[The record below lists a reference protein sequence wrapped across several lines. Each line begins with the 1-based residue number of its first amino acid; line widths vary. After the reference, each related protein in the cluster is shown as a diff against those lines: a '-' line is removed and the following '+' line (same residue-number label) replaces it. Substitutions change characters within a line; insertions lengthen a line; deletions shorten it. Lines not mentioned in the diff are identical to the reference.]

1 MPFTALAR
9 WRERRFQWRRRL
21 QAGGRHEKETRF
33 GGRRRLER
41 GPRRTLSGRWTSPCG
56 GGWGGHG
63 DGVPDH
69 RAPGS
74 RCPRGPSV
82 GSPRGGPLAP
92 RARGLRLL
100 PAGLAAA
107 GPSPGAG
114 SLADTAPASL
124 PPAAAACRPIS
135 QPPAHASASG
145 LQPPRPRRGPTARTA
160 GPGTPWAGPIPGSPL
175 TASQSW
181 VGKGSLAR
189 RRLRAGRQ
197 VSAGT
202 GRDAGRDPCLV
213 PTHFRPRPCREG
225 RVPGSPVPQTPS
237 PGPPRVLP
245 GSPPG
250 PRLRQP
256 AAPL

>member
-21 QAGGRHEKETRF
+21 QAGGRHEKEPRF

-41 GPRRTLSGRWTSPCG
+41 GPRRTLSGRWTSPRG

-63 DGVPDH
+63 DGVPIH

-114 SLADTAPASL
+114 SLVDTAPASL
-124 PPAAAACRPIS
+124 PPAAAACRRIS

-145 LQPPRPRRGPTARTA
+145 RQPPAPAED
-160 GPGTPWAGPIPGSPL
+160 
-175 TASQSW
+175 
-181 VGKGSLAR
+181 
-189 RRLRAGRQ
+189 RL
-197 VSAGT
+197 
-202 GRDAGRDPCLV
+202 
-213 PTHFRPRPCREG
+213 PRPP
-225 RVPGSPVPQTPS
+225 VPGLLGRGRSQ
-237 PGPPRVLP
+237 G
-245 GSPPG
+245 
-250 PRLRQP
+250 
-256 AAPL
+256 AP